1 MDAGLDIDL
10 NSDAIQGLVRLATE
24 KADRAR
30 QSFMMLHGSI
40 AVERSFETNWEHA
53 SSAFDE
59 SVQSQSGREG
69 LAGIVLN
76 GVAIKH
82 SLETELAKALL
93 ALWLYFD
100 LECAASA
107 KHVRFRPA
115 HLLHAC
121 GRGSLVIGFSSLCNV
136 FFISSQDEG
145 TQIWHSN
152 LSAANAM
159 ATKRK

>member
-10 NSDAIQGLVRLATE
+10 NSNAIRDLVRLATE

-40 AVERSFETNWEHA
+40 AKEHSFEMNWEHV

-59 SVQSQSGREG
+59 LVQSQNGRED

-76 GVAIKH
+76 GMAIKH

-121 GRGSLVIGFSSLCNV
+121 GSRGP
-136 FFISSQDEG
+136 
-145 TQIWHSN
+145 
-152 LSAANAM
+152 
-159 ATKRK
+159 

>member
-1 MDAGLDIDL
+1 MDAGLDTDL
-10 NSDAIQGLVRLATE
+10 DSNAIRDLVRLATE

-30 QSFMMLHGSI
+30 QSFMMLHGSF
-40 AVERSFETNWEHA
+40 AGERSFETIWEHA

-59 SVQSQSGREG
+59 SVQSQSGRED

-107 KHVRFRPA
+107 KHVSFCPA
-115 HLLHAC
+115 HLLHEC
-121 GRGSLVIGFSSLCNV
+121 GKGVPSY
-136 FFISSQDEG
+136 
-145 TQIWHSN
+145 
-152 LSAANAM
+152 
-159 ATKRK
+159 

>member
-10 NSDAIQGLVRLATE
+10 NSNTIQDLVRLATE

-40 AVERSFETNWEHA
+40 AGERSFEKNWEHA
-53 SSAFDE
+53 SGAFDK
-59 SVQSQSGREG
+59 SMQSQSGRED
-69 LAGIVLN
+69 LAAIVLN
-76 GVAIKH
+76 GVTIKR

-107 KHVRFRPA
+107 KHVCFRPA
-115 HLLHAC
+115 HLFHEC
-121 GRGSLVIGFSSLCNV
+121 WRGSLDNRIQLPPQSLHQYQAK
-136 FFISSQDEG
+136 IKGLRSGS
-145 TQIWHSN
+145 
-152 LSAANAM
+152 
-159 ATKRK
+159 